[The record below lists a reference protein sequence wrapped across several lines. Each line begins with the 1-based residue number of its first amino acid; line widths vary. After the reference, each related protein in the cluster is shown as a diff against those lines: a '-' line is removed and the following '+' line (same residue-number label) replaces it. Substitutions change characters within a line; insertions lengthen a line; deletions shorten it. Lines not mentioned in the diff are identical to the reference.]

1 MCCWPWWIATCGPC
15 GSISTRPI
23 RMRASLAA
31 FQISAQLLGLG
42 KQRVVERHGDA
53 HHSVQSRH
61 RLMPIPMRRIA
72 IRALVI
78 HAMRSTIAAHGQT
91 VVPAPIS
98 VVPVSL
104 SANRAGTA
112 CTKP

>member
-1 MCCWPWWIATCGPC
+1 
-15 GSISTRPI
+15 
-23 RMRASLAA
+23 MRASLAA

-53 HHSVQSRH
+53 HGSAQSRH

-104 SANRAGTA
+104 SALGQALLAQSLSRANVHQPVGQFRSRSATS
-112 CTKP
+112 